1 MAWGDCWGVAHEE
14 ESLSFPVDSVMP
26 EANGAW
32 YRGVT
37 VEAPAHT
44 LFRWLCQLRM
54 APYSYDWI
62 DHRGRTS
69 PRELTSGADELAVGQ
84 RVMSVF
90 ELVAVERGRHLTLR
104 LKRTHGFP
112 PVALSYMVVP
122 DDEKTTRLLVKV
134 LVHYEGLRGL
144 LFRPWFARAD
154 LFMMKKQLETL
165 KTLAEESSGSVG

>member
-1 MAWGDCWGVAHEE
+1 
-14 ESLSFPVDSVMP
+14 
-26 EANGAW
+26 
-32 YRGVT
+32 
-37 VEAPAHT
+37 
-44 LFRWLCQLRM
+44 M

-90 ELVAVERGRHLTLR
+90 ELVAFERGRHLTLR

-165 KTLAEESSGSVG
+165 KTLAER

>member
-1 MAWGDCWGVAHEE
+1 MAWGDYWGVAPDEE
-14 ESLSFPVDSVMP
+14 LLSFPVDLVLP
-26 EANGAW
+26 EANAAW
-32 YRGVT
+32 YRGIT
-37 VEAPAHT
+37 VESPVHT

-62 DHRGRTS
+62 DNRGKTS
-69 PRELTSGADELAVGQ
+69 PREFTPGLDELAVGQ

-90 ELVAVERGRHLTLR
+90 ELVSFEHGRHLTLL
-104 LKRTHGFP
+104 LKRTSGFP
-112 PVALSYMVVP
+112 PVALSYIVVP
-122 DDEKTTRLLVKV
+122 DDDETTRLLVKV

-165 KTLAEESSGSVG
+165 KTLAER